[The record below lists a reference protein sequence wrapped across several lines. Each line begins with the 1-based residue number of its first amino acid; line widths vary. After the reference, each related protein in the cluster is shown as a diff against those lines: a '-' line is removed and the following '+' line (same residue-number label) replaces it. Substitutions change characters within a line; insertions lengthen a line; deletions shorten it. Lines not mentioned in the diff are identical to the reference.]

1 MAITTRRQEPAQ
13 RRRQGQ
19 ALLYGLRP
27 TSNTHA
33 HTGASAGPT
42 APPTLS
48 RAAEPLLN
56 TALNPAQALV
66 YDAVRD
72 VNEHPLM
79 ADLPETVMDTAA
91 LSAPVAL
98 PQPGTPWH

>member
-1 MAITTRRQEPAQ
+1 M
-13 RRRQGQ
+13 
-19 ALLYGLRP
+19 YGLRL
-27 TSNTHA
+27 TSNAHA

-48 RAAEPLLN
+48 RAAEPRLN
-56 TALNPAQALV
+56 TALNPAQTLV

-72 VNEHPLM
+72 VNEHPPM

-98 PQPGTPWH
+98 PQPDTPMAVSATP